1 MKKIVAVNAGPRKGW
16 NTDQLIKAAAEGATE
31 NGAEI
36 EYFDLFKLEK
46 YTGCV
51 SCFACK
57 TERSFGTCACHD
69 GLTPVLEAIR
79 NADGVT
85 IGSPNY
91 LSNMTASFHALYERL
106 IFQWL
111 TYNAQEPCCNQR
123 PIPVL
128 SCGNTQQVKDY
139 SKNN

>member
-57 TERSFGTCACHD
+57 TERSFGTCA
-69 GLTPVLEAIR
+69 
-79 NADGVT
+79 
-85 IGSPNY
+85 
-91 LSNMTASFHALYERL
+91 
-106 IFQWL
+106 
-111 TYNAQEPCCNQR
+111 
-123 PIPVL
+123 
-128 SCGNTQQVKDY
+128 
-139 SKNN
+139 